1 MATDQEVNTGTSER
15 QGLGAEAGVRARAL
29 GEPHG
34 CGAQLSG
41 PHRTMGAPSRSDAG
55 KLASGACS
63 GPNAPL
69 DLTWAEL
76 DEVVTKVVI
85 DQHPDPKRRRQLGR
99 LWHDVD
105 QLHKQSTPLKL
116 TSWLIAAGLI
126 VLAALNILDFAVL
139 KDLSPSFVLGMNLGA
154 VFMVSCFWALASF
167 WHAASTRRRCRRTY
181 HVRARTERVKV
192 VIRRRAFHSIAP
204 NDPSVR
210 PPSTTSTCPVV
221 KSLAGEAR

>member
-1 MATDQEVNTGTSER
+1 MATDQEVNTGSLSDKAWALKQVLER
-15 QGLGAEAGVRARAL
+15 AHSANLTAVERNYLDRIEQWVRQVDPMLANSRAEHAADQT
-29 GEPHG
+29 P
-34 CGAQLSG
+34 
-41 PHRTMGAPSRSDAG
+41 
-55 KLASGACS
+55 
-63 GPNAPL
+63 PL

-154 VFMVSCFWALASF
+154 VFMVSCFWALHHF
-167 WHAASTRRRCRRTY
+167 GTLLP
-181 HVRARTERVKV
+181 HVGDVEEH
-192 VIRRRAFHSIAP
+192 IM
-204 NDPSVR
+204 SVLALNE
-210 PPSTTSTCPVV
+210 S
-221 KSLAGEAR
+221 KS